1 MNSESGEQVP
11 LKAIEHGGKLSRH
24 YLPAVAGCFL
34 AAVLLS
40 GCTSQQ
46 AAAPAAPP
54 VPVVVAKVEK
64 KNVPLELRAIGNV
77 EALASV
83 SLKSQV
89 TGPVVAVLFREGQDV
104 RKGDP
109 LFEID
114 RRPFE
119 VALQQAQADL
129 ARDRAK
135 AENARVDAD
144 RYLKLFEQ
152 NIAPR
157 QQYDAQRANA
167 DALDAAVLA
176 DKATIESAKLNLQY
190 CLIRSPLNGRTGNI
204 LVKPGNL
211 AKANDVPI
219 LVTINQITPIY
230 VNFGIPEQSLAD
242 LKRYDAKR
250 TLRVKALI
258 PGEEN
263 VTEEGSLSFVDNAVD
278 ATTGMIRLKA
288 SFSNAK
294 RRLWPGQFVTVV
306 LTLTTQPNAL
316 VVPSQ
321 AINTG
326 QSGSFVYVIK
336 SDNTAELRGVTP
348 GRTVGA
354 ETIVDTGLQP
364 GETVVTDGQLRI
376 VSGSK
381 VAVKPAS

>member
-1 MNSESGEQVP
+1 MREIEQR
-11 LKAIEHGGKLSRH
+11 GKLFRL
-24 YLPAVAGCFL
+24 YLPAMAGCFL
-34 AAVLLS
+34 ASVLLI

-46 AAAPAAPP
+46 AAAPAAPA

-89 TGPVVAVLFREGQDV
+89 TGPVVAVHFREGQDV

-152 NIAPR
+152 NITPK

-176 DKATIESAKLNLQY
+176 DKAAIESAKLNLQY
-190 CLIRSPLNGRTGNI
+190 CLIRSPLDGRTGNV

-230 VNFGIPEQSLAD
+230 VNFGVPEQSLAD
-242 LKRYDAKR
+242 VKRYDTKR
-250 TLRVKALI
+250 TLRVKALV
-258 PGEEN
+258 PGEDG
-263 VTEEGSLSFVDNAVD
+263 VTEEGNLSFVDNAVD
-278 ATTGMIRLKA
+278 STTGMIRLKA
-288 SFSNAK
+288 SFSNGK
-294 RRLWPGQFVTVV
+294 RRLWPGQYVTVV

-326 QSGSFVYVIK
+326 QSGSFVYIIK

-348 GRTVGA
+348 GRTVGT
-354 ETIVDTGLQP
+354 ETIVESGLLP

-381 VAVKPAS
+381 VMVKPAS

>member
-1 MNSESGEQVP
+1 M
-11 LKAIEHGGKLSRH
+11 KAIEHGGKLSRH

>member
-1 MNSESGEQVP
+1 M
-11 LKAIEHGGKLSRH
+11 KAIEHGGKLSRH

-109 LFEID
+109 LFEIY

-176 DKATIESAKLNLQY
+176 DSQTAIVKHLHE
-190 CLIRSPLNGRTGNI
+190 LIVSLHVTLAVRQDRGRSNR
-204 LVKPGNL
+204 
-211 AKANDVPI
+211 
-219 LVTINQITPIY
+219 
-230 VNFGIPEQSLAD
+230 
-242 LKRYDAKR
+242 KRH
-250 TLRVKALI
+250 
-258 PGEEN
+258 
-263 VTEEGSLSFVDNAVD
+263 
-278 ATTGMIRLKA
+278 
-288 SFSNAK
+288 
-294 RRLWPGQFVTVV
+294 
-306 LTLTTQPNAL
+306 
-316 VVPSQ
+316 
-321 AINTG
+321 TG
-326 QSGSFVYVIK
+326 QKHHG
-336 SDNTAELRGVTP
+336 P
-348 GRTVGA
+348 
-354 ETIVDTGLQP
+354 
-364 GETVVTDGQLRI
+364 
-376 VSGSK
+376 
-381 VAVKPAS
+381 

>member
-11 LKAIEHGGKLSRH
+11 LKAIEHGGRLSRH

-104 RKGDP
+104 RKGAP